1 MKQKLRKAT
10 HDGTLTIGDL
20 KIPCYVLDDG
30 TRILSQR
37 GINEALGITH
47 GGGVPDGGLITPR
60 FIRLDALK
68 PFISNDLTAGLL
80 EPIEF
85 APPHGGRSV
94 IGIPATILPDI
105 CTAWLKA
112 REAKALTTDRQLDT
126 AQRAEMLTRGLAHVG
141 IIALVDEATG
151 YQDVRDRLALQAI
164 LDAYL
169 RKELAAWAKRFPEEF
184 YRQIFRLR
192 DWQWKGMK
200 VNRPQIVAKYT
211 NDLVYERLAPGI
223 LEELQR
229 RNPKDEKGQ
238 RQAKHHQWLTEDVGH
253 PALAQHLHAVIG
265 FMRASAR
272 WDQFYRLLQRAFPKK
287 GQNLEL
293 PLGD

>member
-112 REAKALTTDRQLDT
+112 REAKALKTDRQLDT

>member
-20 KIPCYVLDDG
+20 KIPCYVLEDG

-47 GGGVPDGGLITPR
+47 GGGVPDGGLRTPR
-60 FIRLDALK
+60 FIRLEALK

-112 REAKALTTDRQLDT
+112 REAKALTTERQLST
-126 AQRAEMLTRGLAHVG
+126 AQKAEMLTRGLAHVG

-229 RNPKDEKGQ
+229 RNPKDDKGQ

>member
-47 GGGVPDGGLITPR
+47 GGGVPDGGLRTPR

-85 APPHGGRSV
+85 SPPHGGRSV

-112 REAKALTTDRQLDT
+112 REAKALKTDRQLDT